1 MGHDLYSSME
11 YKLSLDIIGMYVVHL
26 FDSEYIIATY
36 TDIDKLILASHCR
49 NKGGSTY
56 KTFR

>member
-1 MGHDLYSSME
+1 ME
-11 YKLSLDIIGMYVVHL
+11 YKLSLNILGIYVVHL
-26 FDSEYIIATY
+26 FDGEYIITTY
-36 TDIDKLILASHCR
+36 TDIDKLILASHYR

>member
-1 MGHDLYSSME
+1 MLG
-11 YKLSLDIIGMYVVHL
+11 IYVIHL
-26 FDSEYIIATY
+26 FDGAYIITTY
-36 TDIDKLILASHCR
+36 TDIDKLILASHYR